1 MQKAMTIAYA
11 VGKKS
16 LSEYYQPLSLCLYVL
31 YPHHV

>member
-11 VGKKS
+11 VGKN
-16 LSEYYQPLSLCLYVL
+16 LYLNYQPLSLCLYVL